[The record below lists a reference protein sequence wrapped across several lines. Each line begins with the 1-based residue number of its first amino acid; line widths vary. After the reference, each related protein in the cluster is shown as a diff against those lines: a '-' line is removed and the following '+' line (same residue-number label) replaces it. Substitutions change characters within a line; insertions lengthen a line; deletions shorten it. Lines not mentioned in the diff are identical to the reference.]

1 MDPVDQPLKGD
12 KFTVVTTLVDNSDA
26 AAAVDLAEKAI
37 KEHPNVKCAIG
48 LLSYSAPA
56 LVKGI
61 AGAGKTVKIIGFDVD
76 DQTLTGIENGQISA
90 TIMQD
95 QYGCG
100 YHAVRILG
108 QDARGDRSELP
119 VFDKQTLPCNVVTKD
134 NIASIRARL
143 SGQPAPTTNA
153 G

>member
-1 MDPVDQPLKGD
+1 MWLWVYVRRGIASRTRSSGAGRSEPSGRGPNITVPISQPR
-12 KFTVVTTLVDNSDA
+12 TPPT
-26 AAAVDLAEKAI
+26 
-37 KEHPNVKCAIG
+37 
-48 LLSYSAPA
+48 SYSATA
-56 LVKGI
+56 ILKGLDQSGK
-61 AGAGKTVKIIGFDVD
+61 AGAVKVIGFDVTD
-76 DQTLTGIENGQISA
+76 ETLSGIESGQIAA

-95 QYGCG
+95 QFGCG

-108 QDARGDRSELP
+108 QNARGDRSELP